1 MIVLNDNDSN
11 NSGRAININSKK
23 FKVDYKGSNDTDNKS
38 LISSFFSYD
47 LYIFDF
53 DLTLAD
59 TIELAKI
66 SFKYAINKCG
76 GEYSDNEIMSYLTV
90 PLDETFGKIQKPNC
104 DLQKFKEIYYEETH
118 KHVTSVVTLYND
130 AVEMIKFLKE
140 CDKKLAIVT
149 NRDRQSICGALEHL
163 GYPIGSFFD
172 CLIGREDVVLQKPNA
187 EPIEKCLNI
196 MGVDKKR
203 AVYIGD
209 AENDGKAAFNAEV
222 DFAYVD
228 RFNNNY
234 NFFGNSAKYSIK
246 SFDELRDFAK
256 DQSLSLFVE
265 EMNRVATYVNDRQV
279 VVFIGPDFYTGAEIP
294 HYRSRKEI
302 LLKLGKNVEDT
313 GKAEAEYLSEFGTNT
328 YLDELKSNVLSGNI
342 KPIEYQLLTRL
353 NFVSYICFNHDAF
366 IEDCIS
372 DGSNVSPTI
381 ITNSED
387 IKKWDMFGKSKP
399 VIFPL
404 GDPADLNK
412 TLFVS
417 NIEDK
422 MPVEIENLI
431 INIINNK
438 ICLFVGFSEY
448 EIGLLFKKFKDELTE
463 SNDRNYVVL
472 DDNRCLESKFDQDK
486 HYTLFRIETA
496 KFVSLLHNV
505 AVNINLKT
513 SFKLQ
518 PIDIY
523 KPVVKMPEWASD
535 LAFHP
540 TPTEVIDAFL
550 EHLLTELDK
559 ESPDP
564 KERIKHIV
572 NEAYR
577 VIHSNKG
584 NFSSFDDLIKKL
596 IEWIDQY
603 EGANDYFANDLKDE
617 ITRIKFIETDKSSKI
632 TKYGRTVFEKI
643 CAKKA
648 KIGVSIGLYGFSKR
662 VIDFL
667 KGLNKEQ
674 IKETVLYIAS
684 CSQKDRDLNY
694 YDELKYIN
702 EIKEKNKELSNC
714 SIKIVSDFML
724 IDLLKE
730 GLVDAILFG
739 VHTFIVDNKK
749 KHSFRNID
757 GTGLLAETAV
767 RHGIEVYIIGEES
780 KIVELSDKKEFKKE
794 EASAIVYRET
804 GLKIEKLS
812 RRNEEVMCLPEY
824 HFITEKGEYKDEQ

>member
-1 MIVLNDNDSN
+1 MDIDQEEDIEIDYNGSNDSN
-11 NSGRAININSKK
+11 NQS
-23 FKVDYKGSNDTDNKS
+23 
-38 LISSFFSYD
+38 ISASFFSYD

-59 TIELAKI
+59 TIELAKV

-76 GEYSDNEIMSYLTV
+76 GEYSDNEVMSYLTV
-90 PLDETFGKIQKPNC
+90 PLDDTFNKIKKPNC

-118 KHVTSVVTLYND
+118 KHVTSVVTLYKD

-149 NRDRQSICGALEHL
+149 NRDRQSICGALENL

-187 EPIEKCLNI
+187 EPIEKCLNV

-203 AVYIGD
+203 AIYIGD

-234 NFFGNSAKYSIK
+234 KFFGNSAKYNIK
-246 SFDELRDFAK
+246 SFDELMAFDN
-256 DQSLSLFVE
+256 DCCLSSFIK

-294 HYRSRKEI
+294 HYKSRKEI
-302 LLKLGKNVEDT
+302 LSKLGKNVEDI
-313 GKAEAEYLSEFGTNT
+313 GKAEAEYLRESGTNT

-353 NFVSYICFNHDAF
+353 NFVSYICFNHDGF

-448 EIGLLFKKFKDELTE
+448 EIGLLFEKFKDELTE

-472 DDNRCLESKFDQDK
+472 DDNRCLEHKYDKDK

-518 PIDIY
+518 PTDIY

-584 NFSSFDDLIKKL
+584 NFASFDDLIKKIL
-596 IEWIDQY
+596 KWIDQY
-603 EGANDYFANDLKDE
+603 EGANDYFAQDLKDE
-617 ITRIKFIETDKSSKI
+617 ISSIKYIETDKSSKI
-632 TKYGRTVFEKI
+632 TKQGRTAFDNI
-643 CAKKA
+643 CVKKA
-648 KIGVSIGLYGFSKR
+648 KVELAIGLYGFSKR

-667 KGLNKEQ
+667 KGLNKDQ
-674 IKETVLYIAS
+674 INNTVLYIAS

-714 SIKIVSDFML
+714 KIVIVSDFML

-730 GLVDAILFG
+730 HTLDAILFG

-749 KHSFRNID
+749 RHSFRNID

-767 RHGIEVYIIGEES
+767 QHGTEVFIIGEES

-812 RRNEEVMCLPEY
+812 RRNEEVVCLPEY